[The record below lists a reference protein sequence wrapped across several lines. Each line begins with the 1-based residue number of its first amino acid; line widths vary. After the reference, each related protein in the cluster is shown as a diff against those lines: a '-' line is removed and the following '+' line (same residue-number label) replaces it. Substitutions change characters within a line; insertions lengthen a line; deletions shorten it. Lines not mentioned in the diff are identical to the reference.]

1 MNMEKRHTLV
11 DNTDEKRY
19 EFDLGDDMAIIEYVT
34 GRGVIAL
41 THTEVPPQYEGQ
53 GIGSELVKAVLDDI
67 RKKELQVVP
76 QCPFVGAYIRRHPE
90 YMDLV
95 LTEEMG

>member
-1 MNMEKRHTLV
+1 MEKRHKLV

-19 EFDLGDDMAIIEYVT
+19 EFDLGDDMAIIEYLT
-34 GRGVIAL
+34 GDGVIAL

-67 RKKELQVVP
+67 RRKQLQVVP
-76 QCPFVGAYIRRHPE
+76 QCQFVGTYIRRHPE
-90 YMDLV
+90 YTDLV
-95 LTEEMG
+95 ATEEIG